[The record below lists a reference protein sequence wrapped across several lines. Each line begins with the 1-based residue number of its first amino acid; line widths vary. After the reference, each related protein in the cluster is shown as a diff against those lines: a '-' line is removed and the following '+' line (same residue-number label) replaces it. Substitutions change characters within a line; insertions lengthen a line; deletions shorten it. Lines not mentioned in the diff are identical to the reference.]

1 MVNNILMPI
10 RILYILFLI
19 TCSTPYKTSQ
29 NLSSDALLIYNAHI
43 INIHNG
49 TIDENKAILID
60 KGLIKGIGN
69 YADFKNLIP
78 SGQHKNV
85 KNKYIIPGLWDMH
98 VHIEGED
105 LIEDNKALFPVYIAY
120 GITTVRDMA
129 SDLGVQVLAW
139 REQIKQNQFLGPE
152 IFTAG
157 RKLEGVNS
165 IWKGDIEI
173 ANETELRVAMDT
185 LDAYKV
191 DLIKIT
197 ENTLNGDLFL
207 KSVKEARRRGY
218 KVSGH
223 VPIDA
228 TIKDLVEAGFSSI
241 EHASYLLRLGS
252 NEENI
257 VQLLAKGSI
266 TRAAANQSY
275 ITNFNQDTAIKAYQ
289 NLAKTP
295 VAVTP
300 TLIGGKQLAYLA
312 ENPHTNDAFL
322 QYLTKRFTSKY
333 QWRIDRMAN
342 ETPEQKQR
350 RKEQYELILK
360 QISYIQKAGIL
371 ILAGSDAAALNTYVY
386 PALSLH
392 EELVLFQDAGLT
404 PLQILQAATINGAK
418 FMGKIKEKGSIDS
431 GKDADL
437 VILNTNP
444 LQNIK
449 ATQDIYAVV
458 NNGQYFDRKAL
469 DALLEKAKQVK
480 LSLDK
485 ERGD

>member
-1 MVNNILMPI
+1 MVKKILI
-10 RILYILFLI
+10 SISYLYLLFH
-19 TCSTPYKTSQ
+19 TSCSTPYKANQ
-29 NLSSDALLIYNAHI
+29 NLSPDAILLYNARI
-43 INIHNG
+43 ININNG
-49 TIDENKAILID
+49 NIAENKSILID
-60 KGLIKGIGN
+60 KGLIKRIGN
-69 YADFKNLIP
+69 FADFKNLIP
-78 SGQHKNV
+78 LSQQKNV
-85 KNKYIIPGLWDMH
+85 ENKYIIPGLWDMH

-139 REQIKQNQFLGPE
+139 REQIKQKQLLGPE
-152 IFTAG
+152 IYTAG

-165 IWKGDIEI
+165 IWKGDLEI
-173 ANETELRVAMDT
+173 ANETELRTAMDT

-197 ENTLNGDLFL
+197 ENTLSGDLFI
-207 KSVKEARRRGY
+207 KSVREAKRRGY

-223 VPIDA
+223 VPIDV
-228 TIKDLVEAGFSSI
+228 TIKDLAEAGFSSI

-252 NEENI
+252 NEEKI
-257 VQLLAKGSI
+257 VQLLARSSI

-275 ITNFNQDTAIKAYQ
+275 TTNFNQDTANKAYAH
-289 NLAKTP
+289 LAKTF

-312 ENPHTNDAFL
+312 ENPHTNDPFL

-360 QISYIQKAGIL
+360 QIPFIQKAGIP

-386 PALSLH
+386 PAQSLH
-392 EELVLFQDAGLT
+392 EELVLFQEAGLT
-404 PLQILQAATINGAK
+404 PLQILQTATINGAK
-418 FMGKIKEKGSIDS
+418 FMGKMMEKGTIDPE
-431 GKDADL
+431 KDADL
-437 VILNTNP
+437 LILNTNP
-444 LQNIK
+444 LKNIK
-449 ATQDIYAVV
+449 ATQDIHAVV

-485 ERGD
+485 ERGE